1 MTIQLS
7 KFNTVLNS
15 RPSAKEAVLRMYQII
30 NGSTEKENVVLDF
43 TGVEV
48 LSPSYAD
55 ELLQALK
62 GKYGEDKVEII
73 NAAPAVEETLRAIE
87 THR

>member
-15 RPSAKEAVLRMYQII
+15 RPSAKEAVLRIYQMI
-30 NGSTEKENVVLDF
+30 NGSAEKENVVLDF
-43 TGVEV
+43 ADIEV

-55 ELLQALK
+55 ELLQSLRN
-62 GKYGEDKVEII
+62 KYGAEKIEII
-73 NAAPAVEETLRAIE
+73 NITPVIQETLDAIE